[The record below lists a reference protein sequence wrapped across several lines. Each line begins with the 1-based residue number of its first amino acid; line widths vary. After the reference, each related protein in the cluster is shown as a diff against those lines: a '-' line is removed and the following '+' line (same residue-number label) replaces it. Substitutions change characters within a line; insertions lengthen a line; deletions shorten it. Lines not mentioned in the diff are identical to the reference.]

1 MELGTA
7 RRRPG
12 PPTHRAT
19 VREWQLPCDCDPVSV
34 MRHASNHAPTLLF
47 FLHAAA
53 VIDSD
58 GGAAASCQAT
68 RNDCDGMAAGSMF
81 ASR

>member
-34 MRHASNHAPTLLF
+34 MRQITPLRCCF

-68 RNDCDGMAAGSMF
+68 TNDCDGMAAGSMS